1 MATIV
6 TQLTR
11 LLSVPPGD
19 LVYHLVVLFAIEA
32 VLLMAVGEGRRSGW
46 PGGAL
51 RLTLAAS
58 GALVL
63 RSAQV
68 MVALLSIAGVANS
81 TWITPPL
88 ERFAA
93 VASLGLLA
101 WAFLPLV
108 DDYAQAG
115 LVLVVINLIG
125 SVILYAFLAPPWYR
139 SAQSAGAFYN
149 ATSADLIWSVWAAS
163 LATLSIIAG
172 LLRRRA
178 QWALLVTAFG
188 LFLLGYVLHLIYA
201 EPQTHVAGW
210 VRLAELCAYPLLAG
224 LMILR
229 SVEREEA
236 GRAAAPALA
245 TGSIPW
251 AAIKVCQRVAEA
263 TNVKVALQRAGMA
276 ISTLLGTD
284 VLAIGLLR
292 ESGDMV
298 ELAAVCRTRSEARSG
313 PVFDVASQSPVHSAV
328 SRQRTLLVSADQGMQ
343 HATLAALVGGT
354 TGPLW
359 IQPLVHQRE
368 TMGVLIAGLPAQRTA
383 TGWSESET
391 QMLDGLCDVLASS
404 LSIERRAAA
413 LTHQIEES
421 KQRPVESP
429 TAPVEPKRPG
439 TQPAPAAPPLLTSL
453 PASTFKRTPTNE
465 LARSARPT
473 ETTRPAPAKLPNER
487 PAARAPQPPVSA
499 TLPSERTLRVRVK
512 VDRDS
517 PLKSAR
523 AMMVLTQA
531 KRMGRLIACQPVEAD
546 LRSGGF
552 EDEFTVTF
560 ATSSTP
566 ETVQDTLTSIRD
578 VKSVDVQVE

>member
-1 MATIV
+1 MIV

-63 RSAQV
+63 RGAQV
-68 MVALLSIAGVANS
+68 MVALLSIATNANS
-81 TWITPPL
+81 AWVTPPL

-115 LVLVVINLIG
+115 LVLVVINVIG

-149 ATSADLIWSVWAAS
+149 ATPDNLIWSVWAAA

-178 QWALLVTAFG
+178 QWALLVTAFS
-188 LFLLGYVLHLIYA
+188 LFLLGYLLHLIYA

-224 LMILR
+224 LMIIR
-229 SVEREEA
+229 AVEREEA
-236 GRAAAPALA
+236 VRAAAPVPAI
-245 TGSIPW
+245 TSMPW
-251 AAIKVCQRVAEA
+251 AVIEGCQRVAEA
-263 TNVKVALQRAGMA
+263 ANVKVALQRAGMA
-276 ISTLLGTD
+276 IGNLVGTD
-284 VLAIGLLR
+284 VLAIGLLS
-292 ESGDMV
+292 ESGDTV

-313 PVFDVASQSPVHSAV
+313 PVFDIASQSPVYSAV
-328 SRQRTLLVSADQGMQ
+328 SRQRTLLVSADQEMQ

-368 TMGVLIAGLPAQRTA
+368 TMGVLIAGLPTRRTA
-383 TGWSESET
+383 SGWNESET
-391 QMLDGLCDVLASS
+391 QMLDGLCDVLASA
-404 LSIERRAAA
+404 LSVERRAAA
-413 LTHQIEES
+413 LTHQIEEL

-429 TAPVEPKRPG
+429 PAPVESKRPG
-439 TQPAPAAPPLLTSL
+439 AQPAPAAPPLLAPL
-453 PASTFKRTPTNE
+453 PASTFKRTPSGE
-465 LARSARPT
+465 LLRSARPT
-473 ETTRPAPAKLPNER
+473 ESTRPAPAKLPSEG
-487 PAARAPQPPVSA
+487 PATRAPQP
-499 TLPSERTLRVRVK
+499 PSERTLRVRVK

-552 EDEFTVTF
+552 EEEFTVTF
-560 ATSSTP
+560 ATASTP

>member
-1 MATIV
+1 MIV

-63 RSAQV
+63 RGAQA
-68 MVALLSIAGVANS
+68 MVALLSIAGVVNS
-81 TWITPPL
+81 AWVTPPL

-115 LVLVVINLIG
+115 LVLVVVNLIG

-139 SAQSAGAFYN
+139 SVQSTGAFYN
-149 ATSADLIWSVWAAS
+149 ATPADLIWSVWAAA

-178 QWALLVTAFG
+178 QWALLVTAFS
-188 LFLLGYVLHLIYA
+188 LFLLGYLLHLIYA

-224 LMILR
+224 LMFLR
-229 SVEREEA
+229 AVEHEEA
-236 GRAAAPALA
+236 ARAAAPAPA
-245 TGSIPW
+245 MASMPW
-251 AAIKVCQRVAEA
+251 AAIEVCQRVAEA

-276 ISTLLGTD
+276 ISNLVGTD
-284 VLAIGLLR
+284 VLAIGLLS
-292 ESGDMV
+292 ESCDTV

-313 PVFDVASQSPVHSAV
+313 PAFDIASQSPVHSAI
-328 SRQRTLLVSADQGMQ
+328 SRQRTLLVTADQEMQ

-368 TMGVLIAGLPAQRTA
+368 TMGVLIAGLPARRLA
-383 TGWSESET
+383 SGWNESET
-391 QMLDGLCDVLASS
+391 QMLDGLCDVLASA
-404 LSIERRAAA
+404 LSVERRAAA
-413 LTHQIEES
+413 LTHQIEEL

-429 TAPVEPKRPG
+429 PVPVEPKRPG
-439 TQPAPAAPPLLTSL
+439 AQPAPAAPPFLTPL
-453 PASTFKRTPTNE
+453 PASTFKRTPTGE
-465 LARSARPT
+465 LLRSARPT
-473 ETTRPAPAKLPNER
+473 ETTRPAPAKLPSEG
-487 PAARAPQPPVSA
+487 PTTQALQP
-499 TLPSERTLRVRVK
+499 PSERTLRVRVK

-560 ATSSTP
+560 ATVSTP

-578 VKSVDVQVE
+578 VKSVQVQVE